1 MKLGEND
8 YIYVTIKPQFQIML
22 HDSYFT
28 LSFIARKARALR
40 NGEYPIF
47 VRITVSGQIS
57 EMNIGRSV
65 APENWDQKRAM
76 SKGRSRRDLELNKYI
91 EVVKARFLE
100 IHNMLV
106 REGKMVNP
114 KTLRDHF
121 LGTVEKP
128 KMLCDVFRQTNEH
141 RRAEYERGDMGKAT
155 YERWVRCVAYLEE
168 FMQLTMNVSDIPV
181 KEVTKGFVQ
190 DFEHFLRMNKKA
202 ANNTAVRYLR
212 YLKNVMQ
219 YAIANKWATDDPFLG
234 RRFKRTVADRE
245 ALTEA
250 ELKRMMDL
258 DLKDYPRVEAVRD
271 TFVFCCFTGL
281 AFCDIKSL
289 KRSDITTDAE
299 GNMWIRKHREKTGEL
314 SIIPLLEVPRRLI
327 EKYSDHPKVV
337 FEDVVLPVISNQR
350 MNAYLKEVADL
361 AKINRH
367 LTSHIGRHTFA
378 TLSLSNHVPIES
390 ISKMLGHSDIRTTQI
405 YAKMQD
411 KTVYE
416 DMATMRQK
424 FDCVMMN

>member
-1 MKLGEND
+1 
-8 YIYVTIKPQFQIML
+8 ML

-47 VRITVSGQIS
+47 VRITVSGQVA

-65 APENWDQKRAM
+65 IPDNWDQKRAM

-91 EVVKARFLE
+91 EVIKARFLE

-106 REGKMVNP
+106 REGKLVNP
-114 KTLRDHF
+114 KILRDHF

-128 KMLCDVFRQTNEH
+128 KMLCDVFRLTNEQ
-141 RRAEYERGDMGKAT
+141 RRAEYERGDMSKPT
-155 YERWVRCVAYLEE
+155 YERWVRCVSYLEE
-168 FMQLTMNVSDIPV
+168 FMQLTRNVSDIPA

-190 DFEHFLRMNKKA
+190 DFEHFLRMKKQA
-202 ANNTAVRYLR
+202 SNNTAVRYLR

-219 YAIANKWATDDPFLG
+219 YAIANKWATEDPFLG
-234 RRFKRTVADRE
+234 KRFKRTVADRE

-250 ELKRMMDL
+250 ELQRMMDL
-258 DLKDYPRVEAVRD
+258 DLRAYPRVEAVRD

-281 AFCDIKSL
+281 AFIDIKTL
-289 KRSDITTDAE
+289 KRSDITTDDN
-299 GNMWIRKHREKTGEL
+299 GKMWIRKHREKTGEL
-314 SIIPLLEVPRRLI
+314 SVIPLLEIPRRLV
-327 EKYSDHPKVV
+327 EKYSEHPKVMM
-337 FEDVVLPVISNQR
+337 ENVVLPVISNQR

-378 TLSLSNHVPIES
+378 TLSLSNHVPIET
-390 ISKMLGHSDIRTTQI
+390 ISKMLGHSDIKTTQI

-411 KTVYE
+411 RTIYE
-416 DMATMRQK
+416 DMATMRRK
-424 FDCVMMN
+424 FDYALMN

>member
-1 MKLGEND
+1 
-8 YIYVTIKPQFQIML
+8 ML

-28 LSFIARKARALR
+28 LSFIARKARTLR

-47 VRITVSGQIS
+47 VRITVSGQVA

-65 APENWDQKRAM
+65 IPDNWDQKRAM

-91 EVVKARFLE
+91 EVIKARFLE

-106 REGKMVNP
+106 REGKLVNP
-114 KTLRDHF
+114 KILRDHF

-128 KMLCDVFRQTNEH
+128 KMLCEVFRLTNEQ
-141 RRAEYERGDMGKAT
+141 RRAEYERGDMSKPT
-155 YERWVRCVAYLEE
+155 YERWVRCVSYLEE
-168 FMQLTMNVSDIPV
+168 FMRLTRNVSDIPAR
-181 KEVTKGFVQ
+181 EVTKGFVQ
-190 DFEHFLRMNKKA
+190 DFEHFLRMKKQA
-202 ANNTAVRYLR
+202 SNNTAVRYLR

-219 YAIANKWATDDPFLG
+219 YAIANKWATEDPFLG
-234 RRFKRTVADRE
+234 KRFKRTVADRE

-250 ELKRMMDL
+250 ELQRMMDL
-258 DLKDYPRVEAVRD
+258 DLRAYPRVEAVRD

-281 AFCDIKSL
+281 AFIDIKTL
-289 KRSDITTDAE
+289 KRSDITTDDN
-299 GNMWIRKHREKTGEL
+299 GKMWIRKHREKTGEL
-314 SIIPLLEVPRRLI
+314 SVIPLLEVPRRLV
-327 EKYSDHPKVV
+327 EKYSDHPKVMM
-337 FEDVVLPVISNQR
+337 ENVVLPVISNQR

-378 TLSLSNHVPIES
+378 TLSLSNHVPIET
-390 ISKMLGHSDIRTTQI
+390 ISKMLGHSDIKTTQI

-411 KTVYE
+411 RTIYE

-424 FDCVMMN
+424 FDYALMN